1 MNTRKILSL
10 VLALIMT
17 LSVTAAFADMTGDE
31 YAAAANVKTALAD
44 SYEGKT
50 VILHSNDVHGAI
62 EGYAYIAG
70 LKNEFVARGANVILA
85 DAGDYSQGTTY
96 VSASKGAAAVTMMNA
111 VGYDV
116 ATLGNH
122 EFDFGYAQLM
132 MNLADAKFTPICC
145 NVILDSTGQ
154 SILAPSCVV
163 ETAAGLKIAFVGV
176 ETPETAT
183 KVNPSLIKEIH
194 FAAFDELTTT
204 IQGAVDAVREEADLV
219 IGLCHLG
226 VDAESAANGYRS
238 VDVLPKLTGIDFVID
253 GHSHT
258 VMTAGQEGEA
268 IQSTGTKFANI
279 GVIVIDN
286 ESKGIESNF
295 LVPTKLGSELYS
307 FKLINE
313 DVAAKAK
320 EIMDKV
326 DAEYNAVFAKSE
338 VVLNGEKAPGNRTEE
353 TNLGDLITDAIVWSV
368 VKEGG
373 IEQDELNDIV
383 GIQNGGGIRATIGIG
398 DVSKKDVTT
407 VLPFGNTVA
416 VVFVSGA
423 DLLEALEASTFC
435 NPDPVGGYP
444 QTSGIEWTL
453 DTTKPYDQGEVYMLE
468 GKDTSY
474 YGPASIKRVTIN
486 SINGKPFDPE
496 ETYVVITNNFCAVGG
511 DTYNVFANSGL
522 GFDTGITLDEAVMA
536 YISEALNGVI
546 TEEAYGQPKG
556 RVTVI
561 Q

>member
-1 MNTRKILSL
+1 
-10 VLALIMT
+10 V
-17 LSVTAAFADMTGDE
+17 
-31 YAAAANVKTALAD
+31 
-44 SYEGKT
+44 
-50 VILHSNDVHGAI
+50 
-62 EGYAYIAG
+62 
-70 LKNEFVARGANVILA
+70 
-85 DAGDYSQGTTY
+85 
-96 VSASKGAAAVTMMNA
+96 
-111 VGYDV
+111 
-116 ATLGNH
+116 
-122 EFDFGYAQLM
+122 
-132 MNLADAKFTPICC
+132 
-145 NVILDSTGQ
+145 
-154 SILAPSCVV
+154 
-163 ETAAGLKIAFVGV
+163 
-176 ETPETAT
+176 
-183 KVNPSLIKEIH
+183 
-194 FAAFDELTTT
+194 
-204 IQGAVDAVREEADLV
+204 
-219 IGLCHLG
+219 
-226 VDAESAANGYRS
+226 
-238 VDVLPKLTGIDFVID
+238 
-253 GHSHT
+253 
-258 VMTAGQEGEA
+258 
-268 IQSTGTKFANI
+268 
-279 GVIVIDN
+279 GVIVIDD
-286 ESKGIESNF
+286 EGKTITDHF
-295 LVPTKLGSELYS
+295 LLPTYLGSKMYAM
-307 FKLINE
+307 NC
-313 DVAAKAK
+313 
-320 EIMDKV
+320 V
-326 DAEYNAVFAKSE
+326 DADVLTAAQKIMAEVDEEYNKVFATTE
-338 VVLNGEKAPGNRTEE
+338 VRLNGEKAPGNRTEE

-373 IEQDELNDIV
+373 IEQDELLDVV

-416 VVFVSGA
+416 VVFVSGE